1 MPFNDFLLFQGYSAR
16 MNNRSKTLG
25 FLGLAALLLAGCGGP
40 GPSIMPDS
48 GRLSGQRPGHFK
60 ESEAIKI
67 AKDLPVHGVDVSKYQ
82 GDVDWMAVAN
92 GGVNFAYIKA
102 TEGGDRLDPKFFRNW
117 HGAKAAGLPRGA
129 YHFVYWCR
137 PWHENMS
144 WFEQHVPREPDAL
157 PPVLDVEATPT
168 STTCP
173 RRLEKEPTLR
183 EIKAMLVEMERF
195 YGKKPIIYTTVDFYE
210 AMFSDGEMSEYPMW
224 IRSTKHHPAVRYGN
238 RPWHFWQYQSDAWVH
253 GIPTRVDRN
262 AFYGD
267 EKDWRNWLQN
277 NTFAAAR

>member
-1 MPFNDFLLFQGYSAR
+1 
-16 MNNRSKTLG
+16 MNNLSKPFG
-25 FLGLAALLLAGCGGP
+25 KYMVAGLALALAGCGGP
-40 GPSIMPDS
+40 GPGGLMPDPS
-48 GRLSGQRPGHFK
+48 ARLTGQRAGHYK
-60 ESEAIKI
+60 DSEAIKI
-67 AKDLPVHGVDVSKYQ
+67 AKEFPVHGVDVSKYQ
-82 GDVDWMAVAN
+82 GNVDWMAVAE

-102 TEGGDRLDPKFFRNW
+102 TEGGDRLDPKFFQNW
-117 HGAKAAGLPRGA
+117 NGAKAAGLPRGA

-137 PWHENMS
+137 PWNENMA
-144 WFEQHVPREPDAL
+144 WFEQNVPRDPDAL

-183 EIKAMLVEMERF
+183 EIKAMLVEMERHF
-195 YGKKPIIYTTVDFYE
+195 GKKPIIYTTVDFYE

-224 IRSTKHHPAVRYGN
+224 IRSTKHHPSVRYGN
-238 RPWHFWQYQSDAWVH
+238 RAWHFWQYQSDAWVN

-267 EKDWRNWLQN
+267 AKDWKTWLQK
-277 NTFAAAR
+277 NTLTAAQ